1 MFTRRPNKGGGLLH
15 YVSSL
20 FFGIEMLD
28 NKFFVFEGMDGSG
41 KTSIVRMVAAKL
53 REEGYDVIT
62 SREPG
67 GTPEGEKFRSIILG
81 PKEAEYHS
89 MTYMFLLNASRM
101 ELVDKLIKPSLEKGK
116 VVLLDRYVDSTI
128 VYQGYVDKTSPEA
141 RQEVL
146 DTIMNIHRSVI
157 KLEPN
162 TTFLVRTTEELV
174 KKRIID
180 RGDVNNLDQVAL
192 DNLKMMGVYY
202 DKVMEMRNGTDTKY
216 STLENVEGVTLE
228 LLAEQAFVKIK
239 EELDRLDLI

>member
-1 MFTRRPNKGGGLLH
+1 MFTRRPNKGGGLLP

-41 KTSIVRMVAAKL
+41 KTTIVKMVADKL
-53 REEGYDVIT
+53 RAEGFDVVT
-62 SREPG
+62 AREPG
-67 GTPEGEKFRSIILG
+67 GTPEGERFRNIILG
-81 PKEAEYHS
+81 PKEAEYHP

-101 ELVDKLIKPSLEKGK
+101 ELVDKLITPSLARGK

-128 VYQGYVDKTSPEA
+128 VYQGYVSKTSPET

-162 TTFLVRTTEELV
+162 FTFLVRTKPDLV
-174 KKRIID
+174 EKRIID
-180 RGDVNNLDQVAL
+180 RGEVNNLDQVAL
-192 DNLKMMGVYY
+192 DNLKMMGSYY
-202 DKVMEMRNGTDTKY
+202 DEAMNLRNGIDSKY
-216 STLENVEGVTLE
+216 FTLENLEGVSLETLAEEAFLEIKVE
-228 LLAEQAFVKIK
+228 LL
-239 EELDRLDLI
+239 RLERI

>member
-1 MFTRRPNKGGGLLH
+1 MF
-15 YVSSL
+15 
-20 FFGIEMLD
+20 D

-41 KTSIVRMVAAKL
+41 KTTIVKMVADKL
-53 REEGYDVIT
+53 RAEGYDVIT

-146 DTIMNIHRSVI
+146 DTIMNTHRSVI

-162 TTFLVRTTEELV
+162 FTFLVRTKPGLV
-174 KKRIID
+174 EKRIID
-180 RGDVNNLDQVAL
+180 RGEANNLDQVAL
-192 DNLKMMGVYY
+192 DNLKMMGIYY
-202 DKVMEMRNGTDTKY
+202 DEAMSLRNGIDSKY
-216 STLENVEGVTLE
+216 FTLENFEGVSLETLAEEAFLEIKVE
-228 LLAEQAFVKIK
+228 LL
-239 EELDRLDLI
+239 RLERI